1 MSFLFTLVL
10 KLNIEEEL
18 VSSVSIRIA
27 AAPFKLIGA
36 TAVIKE
42 VETGLKEVASVL
54 PKNIFLTL
62 IKLLPFIVT
71 VAPGKMTLG
80 VKSVITGLK

>member
-42 VETGLKEVASVL
+42 IETGLKEVASVL
-54 PKNIFLTL
+54 PKNIFLTFL
-62 IKLLPFIVT
+62 EMNSTK
-71 VAPGKMTLG
+71 
-80 VKSVITGLK
+80 